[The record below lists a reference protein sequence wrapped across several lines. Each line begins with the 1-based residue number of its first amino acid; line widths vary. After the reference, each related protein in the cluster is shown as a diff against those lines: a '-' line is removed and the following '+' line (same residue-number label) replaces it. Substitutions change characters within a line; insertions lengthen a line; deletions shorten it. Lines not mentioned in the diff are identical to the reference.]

1 MSAIPVVAPP
11 PVDYRLLFESAPGLY
26 LVLSPDLVIVA
37 VSDAYLRATMTKRET
52 IVGRGLFDVF
62 PDNPD
67 DPANSGTRNLKASLD
82 RVIRD
87 RVPDAM
93 PLQKYDI
100 RRPDTEGGGFEE
112 RFWSPVNNPVLGP
125 RGELLHIIHRVE
137 DVTDFV
143 RLKAGAGETI
153 DPSEAE
159 VVRRAREA
167 AETSRQL
174 KEANLELD
182 AFSYS
187 VSHDLRAPLRA
198 IDGFSQALVE
208 DYAAALDD
216 EGKGYLQRVR
226 AAAQRMGELIDGLLT
241 LSRISRAEL
250 DRVPFD
256 LSALCEEVIADLR
269 REEPARAVEVLIEPG
284 VLVYADRALLRI
296 TVENLLGN
304 AWKYTSRTSQP
315 CIEFRTQRREEPRVL
330 AICDNGAGFNMAYVS
345 RLFTPFQRL
354 HDVADYPGTGVGLAT
369 VKRIVQRH
377 GGRVWAEGRPG
388 QGACF
393 YFSLSAGVRGEP

>member
-1 MSAIPVVAPP
+1 MNAVPGNTQPA
-11 PVDYRLLFESAPGLY
+11 VDYRLLFESAPGLY

-37 VSDAYLRATMTKRET
+37 VSDAYLRATMTRRDQ

-67 DPANSGTRNLKASLD
+67 DPATSGTRNLKASLD

-100 RRPDTEGGGFEE
+100 RRPEHEGGHFEE
-112 RFWSPVNNPVLGP
+112 RFWSPVNSPVLGP
-125 RGELLHIIHRVE
+125 KGELLHIIHRVE
-137 DVTDFV
+137 DVTEFV
-143 RLKAGAGETI
+143 RLKAGAGDGVDST
-153 DPSEAE
+153 EAE

-198 IDGFSQALVE
+198 IDGFSQALLE
-208 DYAAALDD
+208 DCLDMLD
-216 EGKGYLQRVR
+216 ERGRSHLQRVR
-226 AAAQRMGELIDGLLT
+226 SAAQRMGELIDGLLT

-250 DRVPFD
+250 NRVPFD
-256 LSALCEEVIADLR
+256 LSVLCEEVIADLR
-269 REEPARAVEVLIEPG
+269 REDPRRAVDVRIEPG

-296 TVENLLGN
+296 MIENLLGN
-304 AWKYTSRTSQP
+304 AWKYTKRTP
-315 CIEFRTQRREEPRVL
+315 DPRVEFRTRQHEEPRVL
-330 AICDNGAGFNMAYVS
+330 AVCDNGAGFNMEYAA

-354 HDVADYPGTGVGLAT
+354 HDATDFPGTGIGLAT

-377 GGRVWAEGRPG
+377 GGRVWAEGSVDR
-388 QGACF
+388 GANF
-393 YFSLSAGVRGEP
+393 YFSLSSGDRGG

>member
-1 MSAIPVVAPP
+1 MNLAPRSPP
-11 PVDYRLLFESAPGLY
+11 PAVDYRLLFESAPGLY

-37 VSDAYLRATMTKRET
+37 VSDAYLRATMTRREQ
-52 IVGRGLFDVF
+52 IVGRGLFEVF

-67 DPANSGTRNLKASLD
+67 DPGTSGTRNLKASLD

-93 PLQKYDI
+93 PVQKYDI
-100 RRPDTEGGGFEE
+100 RRPAGEGGDFEE
-112 RFWSPVNNPVLGP
+112 RFWSPVNSPVLGP
-125 RGELLHIIHRVE
+125 NGELLHIIHRVE

-143 RLKAGAGETI
+143 RLKAGGDGGSVNPA
-153 DPSEAE
+153 EAE
-159 VVRRAREA
+159 VLRRAREA

-198 IDGFSQALVE
+198 IDGFSQALLE
-208 DYAAALDD
+208 DCLEMLD
-216 EGKGYLQRVR
+216 ERGRSHLQRMR
-226 AAAQRMGELIDGLLT
+226 SAAQRMGELIDGLLT

-250 DRVPFD
+250 NRVPFD
-256 LSALCEEVIADLR
+256 LSVLCEEVVADLR
-269 REEPARAVEVLIEPG
+269 REDPGRAVEVRIEPG
-284 VLVYADRALLRI
+284 VLVYADRTLLRI
-296 TVENLLGN
+296 MIENLLGN
-304 AWKYTSRTSQP
+304 AWKYTKRAPSPR
-315 CIEFRTQRREEPRVL
+315 IEFRTRQHEEPRVL
-330 AICDNGAGFNMAYVS
+330 AVCDNGAGFDMKYAA

-354 HDVADYPGTGVGLAT
+354 HDAADFPGTGIGLAT

-377 GGRVWAEGRPG
+377 GGRVWAEGSVDR
-388 QGACF
+388 GATFC
-393 YFSLSAGVRGEP
+393 FSLTSGDRGG